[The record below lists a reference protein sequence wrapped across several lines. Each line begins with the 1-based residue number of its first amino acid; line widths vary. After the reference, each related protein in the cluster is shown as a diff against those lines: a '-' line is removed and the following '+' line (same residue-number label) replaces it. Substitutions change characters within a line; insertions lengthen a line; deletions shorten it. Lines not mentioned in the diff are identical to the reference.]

1 MTEQKKLVKQKACWR
16 TDLVDL
22 LVLARELASPHAL
35 ELRVRGYR
43 DSPRSVVISSRRLTH
58 ENCDEKGITLT

>member
-1 MTEQKKLVKQKACWR
+1 
-16 TDLVDL
+16 VDL